1 MITDKEFESIS
12 KSIGDDILLQKTLLR
27 LKELDS
33 LLDELE
39 KLPKINVNP
48 NNPMQQKTTPA
59 AKMYKEYIQQ
69 FLNGVKLLSKVADTS
84 SEEESPLRKWVKSR
98 NVN

>member
-1 MITDKEFESIS
+1 MITDKEFETIS

-69 FLNGVKLLSKVADTS
+69 FLNGVKLFSKVADTS